1 MIAQTEPTI
10 EASEYSDTV
19 TLRVTYVY
27 LRDSQ
32 SSAADYKVGSKRVS
46 TTENELVLRI
56 AGDYAGNDDGTR
68 DEIVHHKIPFDR
80 IEKRIKKSIRID
92 DDRDPYEVNL

>member
-10 EASEYSDTV
+10 EPSEYSNTI
-19 TLRVTYVY
+19 TLTVTYVY

-32 SSAADYKVGSKRVS
+32 SSAADYKVGSKRV
-46 TTENELVLRI
+46 TTTDSELVLRV
-56 AGDYAGNDDGTR
+56 AGDYLTDDDGTR
-68 DEIVHHKIPFDR
+68 DEIIHHKIPFDR

-92 DDRDPYEVNL
+92 DDRDPHEVDL

>member
-1 MIAQTEPTI
+1 MITQTEPTI
-10 EASEYSDTV
+10 EPSEYSDTV

-27 LRDSQ
+27 LRDSTG
-32 SSAADYKVGSKRVS
+32 SGPDYRIGSKRVK

-56 AGDYAGNDDGTR
+56 DGTYDANDDGTR
-68 DEIVHHKIPFDR
+68 DQVVHHKIPFDR

-92 DDRDPYEVNL
+92 DDRDPHEVNL